1 MAFLARLVGA
11 LAPSA
16 VEGTSRDVGERGR
29 VFVEGVSDE
38 VERLL
43 VDCFGPG
50 SDRLEVD
57 GSDSGMREG
66 GDRGSRG
73 WREDRKKGSAK
84 MYDARNRRPHGEP
97 GSIRES
103 KRLTWALPPQC
114 QTDSDRIVSQWQLWF
129 HDNLAR
135 LVFPQTFPV
144 SSCFPSLWLHLS
156 LPLTLYQS
164 ISTGHHTRPRSRPAY
179 STNILPP
186 VQILSLVDTMNWQRG
201 RFRHDDLYA
210 SAPRFSMNNW
220 DYSKSHRPLGPQRQC
235 ATSLISK
242 LVKIVQVWA
251 LGSSLPL
258 LSGFHPDLVG
268 SPPRSRSPQSL
279 GRVRSERVGGAER
292 HNRDYL
298 SNDFCVKV
306 KTAIL
311 CAVHPCKS
319 FSDQIR
325 THFRTGMIF

>member
-1 MAFLARLVGA
+1 MATLVSRQLGSARVPTNISRLFLLSIP
-11 LAPSA
+11 LAP
-16 VEGTSRDVGERGR
+16 
-29 VFVEGVSDE
+29 FI
-38 VERLL
+38 
-43 VDCFGPG
+43 P
-50 SDRLEVD
+50 
-57 GSDSGMREG
+57 
-66 GDRGSRG
+66 
-73 WREDRKKGSAK
+73 
-84 MYDARNRRPHGEP
+84 
-97 GSIRES
+97 
-103 KRLTWALPPQC
+103 
-114 QTDSDRIVSQWQLWF
+114 
-129 HDNLAR
+129 
-135 LVFPQTFPV
+135 
-144 SSCFPSLWLHLS
+144 
-156 LPLTLYQS
+156 PLTLYQS
-164 ISTGHHTRPRSRPAY
+164 ISTGITLVPDHGLL
-179 STNILPP
+179 I
-186 VQILSLVDTMNWQRG
+186 VQIFCRPFKSYHLLILMNWQRG
-201 RFRHDDLYA
+201 GFRHDDLYA

-220 DYSKSHRPLGPQRQC
+220 DYSKLHHPLGPQRQC